1 MAMTPGSIVLL
12 HPVWLWLLPVLM
24 IAALFWR
31 YFSSLDEDIGLASG
45 AASNR
50 QRFTH
55 SLLYL
60 IPRVSTSRGR
70 RLASHV
76 LLWLVLA
83 SLVLA
88 LSQPVRVGKQLPE
101 PPRERDVVFI
111 VDTSLSMVLR
121 DYILNGQ
128 RIERISL
135 LKNLLNQ
142 FVRNLTG
149 ERISIVVFGETANTL
164 VPLTQDQ
171 QLMSQMI
178 SRISAGMVGR
188 YNALGD
194 AIALAVREA
203 GGAQQRSQILV
214 LFTDAGQHTGNIE
227 PQAAAQLAAEA
238 GLPLYIIAIGAATV
252 KAEEQR
258 QYSGLLYQTVD
269 MTMLNALADIT
280 QGNSYQADDSNAL
293 EQTIADITRHK
304 ENIAEQQVRY
314 VREPLYMWPL
324 ALGLLLFTLKQ
335 LLRLL
340 RSTRI

>member
-12 HPVWLWLLPVLM
+12 YPVWLWLIPALL
-24 IAALFWR
+24 IAALAWR
-31 YFSSLDEDIGLASG
+31 YFSLIDEDIGLASG
-45 AASNR
+45 APSNR

-55 SLLYL
+55 PLLYL
-60 IPRVSTSRGR
+60 IPRVGISRGWR
-70 RLASHV
+70 VTSNV

-83 SLVLA
+83 CLVLA
-88 LSQPVRVGKQLPE
+88 LSQPVRVGKQLLE
-101 PPRERDVVFI
+101 PPRERDIVFI

-121 DYILNGQ
+121 DYILDEQ
-128 RIERISL
+128 RVERISL
-135 LKNLLNQ
+135 LKNLLTQ
-142 FVRNLTG
+142 FVHNLKG
-149 ERISIVVFGETANTL
+149 ERISIIVFGETANTL

-171 QLMSQMI
+171 QLLSEMI

-203 GGAQQRSQILV
+203 GELRQRRQILM

-238 GLPLYIIAIGAATV
+238 GLPLYTIAIGAATIE
-252 KAEEQR
+252 AEEQH

-269 MTMLNALADIT
+269 MTLLHALAEIT
-280 QGNSYQADDSNAL
+280 HGSSYQAGDSNAL
-293 EQTIADITRHK
+293 QQTIADITSHK
-304 ENIAEQQVRY
+304 ENIAAQQVRY
-314 VREPLYMWPL
+314 VREPLYIWPL
-324 ALGLLLFTLKQ
+324 ALALLLFTIKQ
-335 LLRLL
+335 VLRLL